1 MRNDLCSKILEMAGI
16 FIPRSFNHSRIDFA
30 GPNTKMF
37 IDQGFIDQGII
48 SPQGTSSQAKNIA
61 LIGYLSTA

>member
-1 MRNDLCSKILEMAGI
+1 
-16 FIPRSFNHSRIDFA
+16 
-30 GPNTKMF
+30 MF